1 MTQDDPKWLKKTKND
16 LNNQIDLIDLS
27 DSMKRNMT

>member
-27 DSMKRNMT
+27 DSM